1 MKWKDSDEDTIE
13 ANGGGD
19 LSFDGNTFSLKKG
32 EAPDDDLR
40 PNLFKKNMMP
50 IIVIG
55 AGALLLILLAF
66 VIFSGPGKETDN
78 SRLQAFDARIKQL
91 ENKIIGL
98 ESGDRRTSEA
108 LKRLETLLQAKVKR
122 LDMLEASVAK
132 EMNDLA
138 KKQEAVKVR
147 AAQPPAKKPAPVK
160 PDAAQPAGAKP
171 TAPAAG
177 GQQDRYHVVSAGENL
192 YRISLRYQLK
202 VADLRRLNNLEPD
215 AVIQPGQKLLVAPA
229 AGR

>member
-32 EAPDDDLR
+32 EAQDDDLR
-40 PNLFKKNMMP
+40 PNLFKKNTMP

-108 LKRLETLLQAKVKR
+108 LKRLETLVQAKVKR

-138 KKQEAVKVR
+138 KKQEAAKVR
-147 AAQPPAKKPAPVK
+147 VAQPPARKPAPVK
-160 PDAAQPAGAKP
+160 PDAAQPAVVKP
-171 TAPAAG
+171 AAPAAG

-192 YRISLRYQLK
+192 YRISLRYHLK

-215 AVIQPGQKLLVAPA
+215 AVIQPGQKLLVAPS
-229 AGR
+229 GSR